1 MFDINIDPTSEEQG
15 IFNNWSAFNSFK
27 FSEIMMLE
35 KEITVK
41 NKLGI
46 HARPAALLVKNAGMY
61 QSKIEIK
68 RDDLTVDGKSIMGVM
83 MLAAEQGA
91 KLLFSI
97 EGDDA
102 DKAMEAIEKLFEENF
117 YEE

>member
-1 MFDINIDPTSEEQG
+1 
-15 IFNNWSAFNSFK
+15 
-27 FSEIMMLE
+27 MMLE

-46 HARPAALLVKNAGMY
+46 HARPAALLVKNAGQF

-68 RDDLTVDGKSIMGVM
+68 RDDIIVDGKSIMGVM

-91 KLLFSI
+91 TLVFSI
-97 EGDDA
+97 DGEDELQ
-102 DKAMEAIEKLFEENF
+102 AMDAIEKLFEERF